1 MFLLFVH
8 PNVIFEY
15 FFHPFSSI
23 SEVQNIKPPITPAL
37 LGECLAH
44 TGAIHVSLIKNDFD
58 LLVDRKIFTLLNK
71 LNIQIPK
78 AVGWLRLIG

>member
-1 MFLLFVH
+1 MVLRRHPSLCKWRDFLVKGKPNTYTCKLNVFLLFVH

-23 SEVQNIKPPITPAL
+23 SEVQNFKSPITPAL

-44 TGAIHVSLIKNDFD
+44 TGAIHVS
-58 LLVDRKIFTLLNK
+58 
-71 LNIQIPK
+71 
-78 AVGWLRLIG
+78 